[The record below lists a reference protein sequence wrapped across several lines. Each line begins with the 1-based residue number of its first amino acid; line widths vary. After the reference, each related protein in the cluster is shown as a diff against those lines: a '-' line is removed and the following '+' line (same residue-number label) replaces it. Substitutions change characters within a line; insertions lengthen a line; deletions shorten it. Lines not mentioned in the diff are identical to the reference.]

1 MKPLPGDSNLAAGLN
16 PRDIDRAYDGYG
28 GRYPFGDAEKHERD
42 LERAERRRADEIERQ
57 WADKRMAFTLVE
69 LLVVIAIIGVL
80 AAMLLPALS
89 KAKRFAQVAT
99 AKQGCAAIAQA
110 VEGYMRTY
118 EGRIPCSMATV
129 AATVTNSWDVTFS
142 NGGIQT
148 GTTNGEVGNILLARE
163 AWPNIGRSKNPQRHV
178 FLNMVS
184 TNGTLRDVW
193 GTEYVVTLD
202 RNGDEKV
209 VDCFNGVP
217 AITGT
222 NAPGLLRWKDANGI
236 PWNYLPGNVMVWS
249 YGPDRK
255 INPLQKWRE
264 GVNKD
269 NVLGW

>member
-1 MKPLPGDSNLAAGLN
+1 MK
-16 PRDIDRAYDGYG
+16 
-28 GRYPFGDAEKHERD
+28 K
-42 LERAERRRADEIERQ
+42 
-57 WADKRMAFTLVE
+57 AFTLIE

-89 KAKRFAQVAT
+89 RAKRFAQVAT

-110 VEGYMRTY
+110 VEAYMDKY
-118 EGRIPCSMATV
+118 EQHIPCSMATV
-129 AATVTNSWDVTFS
+129 NATVTNSWDVTFS
-142 NGGIQT
+142 NGGIQ
-148 GTTNGEVGNILLARE
+148 NGEVGNILLDRD
-163 AWPNIGRSKNPQRHV
+163 AWPNVGHSKNPRGFK
-178 FLNMVS
+178 FLNMMS

-202 RNGDEKV
+202 SNGDKRV
-209 VDCFNGVP
+209 VDYFYGVV

-222 NAPGLLRWKDANGI
+222 NAPGLLRWTDSKGI

-255 INPLQKWRE
+255 IDPRLKAHD
-264 GVNKD
+264 GVNDD

>member
-1 MKPLPGDSNLAAGLN
+1 MD
-16 PRDIDRAYDGYG
+16 AYVREY
-28 GRYPFGDAEKHERD
+28 
-42 LERAERRRADEIERQ
+42 
-57 WADKRMAFTLVE
+57 
-69 LLVVIAIIGVL
+69 
-80 AAMLLPALS
+80 
-89 KAKRFAQVAT
+89 
-99 AKQGCAAIAQA
+99 
-110 VEGYMRTY
+110 
-118 EGRIPCSMATV
+118 GRIPCSQATV

-142 NGGIQT
+142 NGGIQN
-148 GTTNGEVGNILLARE
+148 GNTNGEVGNILLDRD
-163 AWPNIGRSKNPQRHV
+163 AWPNVGHGKNPRGFK

-202 RNGDEKV
+202 SNGDEKV

-269 NVLGW
+269 NVLGWR